1 MSKYQAIMKSIV
13 IIERISIIVVVLAA
27 IIIAANWLLTSY

>member
-1 MSKYQAIMKSIV
+1 MSKYQVVMKSIV
-13 IIERISIIVVVLAA
+13 IIERISIVVVALAA

>member
-13 IIERISIIVVVLAA
+13 IIERISIIVVVLAS